1 MLRYLASVSI
11 ACFVWSIGA
20 APIWANGA
28 TPEVSR
34 VSLGAGMYGGY
45 YNFVTVGGG
54 TVDWEGG
61 DGYGIGIVAEYMLSD
76 IFSIQ
81 TGFWYGV
88 NYINLSME
96 GSGTIEARTAN
107 WVVPLYIIMTYSWEH
122 ASVGL
127 LGGLSFMHII
137 KSEFRGGMGNV
148 SEIDVSEYL
157 NYDLYGPSGGLQV
170 KIRVARFVDLFMQGL
185 AEIYANKFIE
195 TSGGGTAE
203 YLYDFRVV
211 AGVMLRTY

>member
-1 MLRYLASVSI
+1 MLTAV
-11 ACFVWSIGA
+11 AVPTCA
-20 APIWANGA
+20 DGA

-45 YNFVTVGGG
+45 YNFITIGGG

-76 IFSIQ
+76 IIAIQ

-88 NYINLSME
+88 NYINLSMK
-96 GSGTIEARTAN
+96 GSDTIEARTVN
-107 WVVPLYIIMTYSWEH
+107 LVVPFHFILVYSWEYVS
-122 ASVGL
+122 AGL
-127 LGGLSFMHII
+127 LGGFSFMHVA

-148 SEIDVSEYL
+148 SEIEVTEYL
-157 NYDLYGPSGGLQV
+157 NYDLYGIAGGLQI
-170 KIRVARFVDLFMQGL
+170 KIRVARFVDVFMQGL

-195 TSGGGTAE
+195 SAGGGTAE
-203 YLYDFRVV
+203 YLYDFRVA
-211 AGVMLRTY
+211 AGVMLRMY